1 MPETLSP
8 NAFSPFEARRTAVS
22 RQLRTGEDWLV
33 QRVLHYARC
42 RGFSRYTPTLEEA
55 WRRSV
60 RELSAAVDGGLRHH
74 EGAPELGP
82 HLQHDDCPLARF
94 ARRQARSH
102 MGRGVDLPMFLGL
115 FKYYRLAY
123 QEHLEQQLGSSADYP
138 EIRSTL
144 RRLFDRI
151 EQALCATW
159 TSQGRSELL
168 EDLQRR
174 NRDVTNEKN
183 AYLTVFESLSQAA
196 FLLDA
201 GGRVRN
207 LNHEAMRM
215 LGALDRPGGAY
226 YAEGGVDTAG
236 GDAATRQPA
245 SQQQPEADA
254 EAGGAPE
261 AEAAATRSPQAM
273 IGAHIRQ
280 LVPFLPPIEG
290 LLSGGGA
297 ERSMLEIRGPTCQ
310 GLRDFQVSISPM
322 LDVTSRLL
330 GAVVIFQDVTER
342 HELESHLRFLATT
355 DALTGV
361 ANRRSLLR
369 RAEHEFRRARRYG
382 RPMALLLLDLDHFKK
397 VNDTWGHFAGDEALK
412 ALCEVCL
419 GSLRGSDMLGRL
431 GGEEFAVLLP
441 EAGIK
446 DACGTGERI
455 RHVVEQ
461 LEIDWHGRTIRLTVS
476 VGVATLEPTDPD
488 IYALMRRADLA
499 LYTAKDVGRNR
510 VVLCADQPETSKLT
524 GKQVEFVLD
533 DVREP

>member
-1 MPETLSP
+1 MGSHKTKIAVPV
-8 NAFSPFEARRTAVS
+8 ARAS
-22 RQLRTGEDWLV
+22 SLMRQLRVGEDWLV
-33 QRVLHYARC
+33 QRVLHYVRC
-42 RGFSRYTPTLEEA
+42 RGFGQYTPTLEEA
-55 WRRSV
+55 WRKTV
-60 RELSAAVDGGLRHH
+60 RELSQALEAGLVYHD
-74 EGAPELGP
+74 GAPELDP
-82 HLQHDDCPLARF
+82 HVDLTEDPLALF
-94 ARRQARSH
+94 AVRVCTSH
-102 MGRGVDLPMFLGL
+102 RARGVDLPMFLGL

-123 QEHLEQQLGSSADYP
+123 QELLEQQLGASGELGESSAN
-138 EIRSTL
+138 L

-151 EQALCATW
+151 EQALCRAW
-159 TSQGRSELL
+159 TETSDDDVLVEL
-168 EDLQRR
+168 QNR
-174 NRDVTNEKN
+174 NRTLTNEKN

-201 GGRVRN
+201 QGRVRN

-215 LGALDRPGGAY
+215 LGGLDRPGGAY
-226 YAEGGVDTAG
+226 Y
-236 GDAATRQPA
+236 
-245 SQQQPEADA
+245 SQDDE
-254 EAGGAPE
+254 ERSAPE
-261 AEAAATRSPQAM
+261 VGDLNEAAATRDPDAM

-280 LVPFLPPIEG
+280 LVPFLPPVEG
-290 LLSGGGA
+290 LLA
-297 ERSMLEIRGPTCQ
+297 AQTPDRSMLEIRGPTTQ

-322 LDVTSRLL
+322 LDLTSRLM

-412 ALCEVCL
+412 AVCGVCL

-441 EAGIK
+441 ETGIH
-446 DACGTGERI
+446 DACNTAERI
-455 RHVVEQ
+455 RHVVEE
-461 LEIDWHGRTIRLTVS
+461 LEVDWHGRAVRLTVS
-476 VGVATLEPTDPD
+476 IGVANIEASDPD
-488 IYALMRRADLA
+488 IYSLMRRADLA

-510 VVLCADQPETSKLT
+510 VVLCADEPGAAALT
-524 GKQVEFVLD
+524 GEQVEFVLD
-533 DVREP
+533 DV